1 MIPMA
6 DDLQREATDLLARL
20 IRFKTV
26 NPPGD
31 EREAQE
37 FLAGYLGDA
46 GLECELLAADDA
58 RPNLIARL
66 RGDSPGPTLC
76 LLGHVDTVL
85 ADPSAWTHDPWSGE
99 VVDGFVWGRGALDM
113 KGQVAA
119 EVAAAAALAR
129 GGWRPAR
136 GELVV
141 TLVVDEEAGS
151 ACGARWLVEEHP
163 ERVRCDLLI
172 NEGGGNIFELEGR
185 RHYGICCAEKGV
197 FRFSLTTEG
206 VAGHAS
212 IPRMGDNALLK
223 MAPLLQRLGERQPPL
238 DLGDEPRVLLRM
250 VGDGA
255 EDVDVDEAM
264 GRLRELDPLLA
275 LLVEPTLGVSVTPT
289 RIRASDKINVI
300 PSRAELE
307 VDCRVPPGMGEA
319 EARARIEELLG
330 TDGYRLEFLEMVT
343 GNRSPMESPLMDEIR
358 GWLDEAAPDARLIP
372 LMLPGFT
379 DSRWFR
385 EAFPDCV
392 AYGFFPHLHMS
403 LHDTAPLIHGA
414 DERIDVRD
422 LGFAA
427 RFFHDLPR
435 RLLT

>member
-1 MIPMA
+1 MA
-6 DDLQREATDLLARL
+6 DDLQHEATELLARL

-66 RGDSPGPTLC
+66 GGQAAGPTLC

-85 ADPSAWTHDPWSGE
+85 ADPAAWTHDPWAGE
-99 VVDGFVWGRGALDM
+99 VIDGFVWGRGALDM

-129 GGWRPAR
+129 AGWRPAR

-151 ACGARWLVEEHP
+151 ARGARWLTQEHP
-163 ERVRCDLLI
+163 ERARCDLLI
-172 NEGGGNIFELEGR
+172 NEGGGNVFELDGR
-185 RHYGICCAEKGV
+185 RHYGVCCAEKGV
-197 FRFSLTTEG
+197 FRLRLTTEG

-212 IPRMGDNALLK
+212 VPRMGDNALLK
-223 MAPLLQRLGERQPPL
+223 MAPLLQRLGECQPAP
-238 DLGDEPRVLLRM
+238 DVGDEPRVLLHM
-250 VGDGA
+250 LSGDG
-255 EDVDVDEAM
+255 EDVDVEAAM
-264 GRLRELDPLLA
+264 ARLRELDPLLA

-289 RIRASDKINVI
+289 RIRASDKINVV

-319 EARARIEELLG
+319 EARARIEQLLG
-330 TDGYRLEFLEMVT
+330 PEGYRLEFLEIVT
-343 GNRSPMESPLMDEIR
+343 GNRSRMESPLMDEIK
-358 GWLDEAAPDARLIP
+358 GWLAEAVPDAGVIP
-372 LMLPGFT
+372 MMLPGFT

-392 AYGFFPHLHMS
+392 AYGFFPHLHMT

-435 RLLT
+435 RLLS

>member
-31 EREAQE
+31 ERDAQE

-255 EDVDVDEAM
+255 EDVDVDAAM

-289 RIRASDKINVI
+289 RIRGSDKINVI

-435 RLLT
+435 RLLS

>member
-255 EDVDVDEAM
+255 EDVDVDAAM

-422 LGFAA
+422 LAFAA